1 MPSADSVRDSLS
13 SIPPVRLRLGVA
25 LLTTMSI
32 GALASPAGATLYEV
46 ARTDDGTGSCS
57 GPVCSTL
64 RAAIS
69 TANAHA
75 GADEIALQPGTFRI
89 ELGAEKPDNS
99 NEAGDLDVTG
109 DLTIAG
115 AGPGL
120 TKILGA
126 LPAGEGEGD
135 IDVPGNAN
143 LTLTGM
149 AIAGGRSGENAFS
162 GVGGGVA
169 SEGTGTLTLEHV
181 VVERNSA
188 NGKASF
194 GDGGGVYKSEGR
206 LVIRDAAL
214 IKNTTCC
221 AGFGGGVYIGG
232 LAATADLT
240 NVTIAE
246 NVASWRG
253 GGLESDAAGPIDLSF
268 VTIYGNESENQGGGI
283 GHAEGVHIRD
293 TIIDKNFAP
302 TLPENTPPSSPNC
315 LQAPVS
321 EGGNVADAACGLS
334 QLSDAPVLD
343 PLLALLGGSPMPVLE
358 PLAGS
363 PALDRAVGPCPGE
376 DARGY
381 PRPQGSGCD
390 SGAAERGSPVTAI
403 GGGPNFGPSTS
414 SGGGAPPAPPP
425 GPTSAQIRAGLLA
438 ALAPK
443 GKRARIA
450 ALLKRAF
457 SLSFHA
463 LVPGTLSIGW
473 YFVPPGAHLARS
485 GRKAKP
491 KQVLI
496 AAGSARFAKPGTYT
510 FKIKLTARGKQ
521 LLGHAT
527 HLGVTA
533 KGVFKPAGAG
543 AGAVSARKA
552 FVLKR

>member
-1 MPSADSVRDSLS
+1 MIS
-13 SIPPVRLRLGVA
+13 
-25 LLTTMSI
+25 T
-32 GALASPAGATLYEV
+32 GALASSAAANLYEV
-46 ARTDDGTGSCS
+46 ARTDDGAGSCS

-69 TANAHA
+69 TANAHT

-89 ELGAEKPDNS
+89 ELGAEKPDDS
-99 NEAGDLDVTG
+99 NEAGDLDVKD

-126 LPAGEGEGD
+126 LPEGEGEGD

-143 LTLTGM
+143 LTLSGM
-149 AIAGGRSGENAFS
+149 AIAGGRSGENAIS
-162 GVGGGVA
+162 GAGGGVA

-188 NGKASF
+188 NGKVSS
-194 GDGGGVYKSEGR
+194 GTGGGVYKYEGR
-206 LVIRDAAL
+206 LVVHDAAL

-232 LAATADLT
+232 PAASADLT

-246 NVASWRG
+246 NLASSRG
-253 GGLESDAAGPIDLSF
+253 GGLESNAAGPIDLSF
-268 VTIYGNESENQGGGI
+268 VTIYGNESEEQGGGI

-293 TIIDKNFAP
+293 SIVDGNFAP
-302 TLPENTPPSSPNC
+302 TLPEKNPSTTPNC

-343 PLLALLGGSPMPVLE
+343 PMLALISGPPMPALE

-381 PRPQGSGCD
+381 VRPQGSGCD
-390 SGAAERGSPVTAI
+390 SGAAERGSPVTPI
-403 GGGPNFGPSTS
+403 SGGPSFGPSSTP
-414 SGGGAPPAPPP
+414 GAGAPPSPPP
-425 GPTSAQIRAGLLA
+425 GPTSAQIRASLLA

-443 GKRARIA
+443 GNGARIA
-450 ALLKRAF
+450 AFLKRAF
-457 SLSFHA
+457 SVSFHA
-463 LVPGTLSIGW
+463 LVAGSLSIDW

-485 GRKAKP
+485 GKAKP
-491 KQVLI
+491 KPVLI
-496 AAGSARFAKPGTYT
+496 AAGAARFSKPGTYT
-510 FKIKLTARGKQ
+510 VKIKLTARGKQ
-521 LLGHAT
+521 MLKHAK

-533 KGVFKPAGAG
+533 KGVFKPAGS
-543 AGAVSARKA
+543 GAVSARKA

>member
-1 MPSADSVRDSLS
+1 MSSGVWSVISLS
-13 SIPPVRLRLGVA
+13 SIPTVRLRLGIA
-25 LLTTMSI
+25 LLMTMSM

-89 ELGAEKPDNS
+89 ELGAEKPDDS
-99 NEAGDLDVTG
+99 NEAGDLDVKD

-188 NGKASF
+188 EGASPKGAGGGVF
-194 GDGGGVYKSEGR
+194 KQEGRLVVRDSAVIENEACCATLGYGGGVYLGKGS
-206 LVIRDAAL
+206 
-214 IKNTTCC
+214 
-221 AGFGGGVYIGG
+221 
-232 LAATADLT
+232 ATAEFS
-240 NVTIAE
+240 NVTIAK
-246 NVASWRG
+246 NKASFEG
-253 GGLESDAAGPIDLSF
+253 GGLESDATGPIDLSF
-268 VTIYGNESENQGGGI
+268 VTIYGNESESRGGGV

-293 TIIDKNFAP
+293 SIVDGNFAP
-302 TLPENTPPSSPNC
+302 TLLENEPPSSPNC
-315 LQAPVS
+315 LQALLS

-343 PLLALLGGSPMPVLE
+343 PMLASISGPPMPVLE

-390 SGAAERGSPVTAI
+390 SGAAERGSPTIPVS
-403 GGGPNFGPSTS
+403 GGPSFGPSTTS
-414 SGGGAPPAPPP
+414 SGGAPPGPPP
-425 GPTSAQIRAGLLA
+425 PPTSNQIRASLLA

-443 GKRARIA
+443 GKGARIA

-457 SLSFHA
+457 SVSFHA
-463 LVPGTLSIGW
+463 LVAGSLSIDW

-485 GRKAKP
+485 GKKAKP
-491 KQVLI
+491 KSVLI
-496 AAGSARFAKPGTYT
+496 AAGSARFSKPGTYT
-510 FKIKLTARGKQ
+510 IKIKLTARGKRM
-521 LLGHAT
+521 LKHAKR
-527 HLGVTA
+527 LGVTA
-533 KGVFKPAGAG
+533 KGVFKPAGS
-543 AGAVSARKA
+543 GAVSARKA